1 MKLFNKKI
9 TTLVWKRLT
18 LLIKQPIFW
27 AVTIFGNTF
36 VLIGA
41 ILFHFI
47 EKDQQENTITFL
59 DSLNWAVGLV
69 TTIGYGDIM
78 PVTNMG
84 KVLGIVLMIGGT
96 VFLWSYMALLV
107 GAIVAPEMNFFE
119 REIKDIESGI
129 EVIKKE
135 TQLDDRRIETLINKI
150 DKLIALY
157 EKK

>member
-1 MKLFNKKI
+1 LKLFNKKI
-9 TTLVWKRLT
+9 TILLWKRII
-18 LLIKQPIFW
+18 LLFKQPIFW
-27 AVTIFGNTF
+27 AVTIFGNAF

-78 PVTNMG
+78 PITSMG

-135 TQLDDRRIETLINKI
+135 TQLDDKRIDTLINKI

>member
-1 MKLFNKKI
+1 
-9 TTLVWKRLT
+9 
-18 LLIKQPIFW
+18 
-27 AVTIFGNTF
+27 
-36 VLIGA
+36 
-41 ILFHFI
+41 
-47 EKDQQENTITFL
+47 
-59 DSLNWAVGLV
+59 
-69 TTIGYGDIM
+69 
-78 PVTNMG
+78 MG

-135 TQLDDRRIETLINKI
+135 TQLDDKRKDTLINKI

>member
-1 MKLFNKKI
+1 M
-9 TTLVWKRLT
+9 
-18 LLIKQPIFW
+18 KQPIFW
-27 AVTIFGNTF
+27 AVTIFGNAF
-36 VLIGA
+36 VLLGA

-47 EKDQQENTITFL
+47 EKDQQDQTITFL
-59 DSLNWAVGLV
+59 DSLNWAVGLG

-84 KVLGIVLMIGGT
+84 KILGIVLMIGGT

-135 TQLDDRRIETLINKI
+135 TQLDDKRIETLINKI